1 MHGQVV
7 GTSIGTSNAL
17 DPTIASLQLGI
28 PAVGSVVGHFVG
40 HVLTESKLPGVHTQL
55 EQEELDA
62 CKEVSQSFV
71 VHQAGLNSLANGHL
85 LNVGLARS
93 LHFTVEQRQLDV
105 LDLIEA
111 TVLLTTLWV
120 HVVLDLCHQELA
132 HTQKT
137 GTRGDLVP
145 ERLANRGRSK
155 RHGLLVKVQQLLEVQ
170 ELSLGRLRTQI
181 TRHVAAGSDGGLEH
195 QVERHWWEEVAI
207 GRRVPDVMLGNDCL
221 QLGTIVVVNLCQ
233 CFLVLL
239 D

>member
-7 GTSIGTSNAL
+7 GASIGTANAF
-17 DPTIASLQLGI
+17 DPAIASLQLGI
-28 PAVGSVVGHFVG
+28 PAVGSVVGHFIG
-40 HVLTESKLPGVHTQL
+40 HVLTESKLARVHTQL
-55 EQEELDA
+55 EQEELDTR
-62 CKEVSQSFV
+62 KEVPQSFV
-71 VHQAGLNSLANGHL
+71 VYQASLNSLANGHL
-85 LNVGLARS
+85 LNVSLARR
-93 LHFTVEQRQLDV
+93 LHFTVKQRQLDV

-120 HVVLDLCHQELA
+120 HVVLDLRHEELA

-137 GTRGDLVP
+137 GTRRDLVP

-155 RHGLLVKVQQLLEVQ
+155 RHGLLVEVQQFLEVQ
-170 ELSLGRLRTQI
+170 ELALGRLRTQI
-181 TRHVAAGSDGGLEH
+181 TRHVAAGSDSGLEH
-195 QVERHWWEEVAI
+195 QVERHRGEEVAI
-207 GRRVPDVMLGNDCL
+207 GRRVPDVVLGNDCL